1 MIECRPEEFVLFD
14 SPLKEDGSVFTLED
28 LEKLGWWY
36 IEKDSC
42 ILVQAKQKGNVMVGM
57 DGKLITINNED
68 LTKGAILKMF
78 SKRLLKHLGENNPLS
93 KKYEVSILDD
103 KENSFILYDAEEKE
117 NFYISLVRI
126 DRDAEWKENKHLYF
140 LIDLKNEPLLVEEYL
155 TWLFANLEWT
165 KFREFFGY
173 SLVSTEDGCVKR
185 NDPDDDF
192 NKILSETWNEV
203 RDSQEYKKL
212 ISNYKQSLKTPL
224 E

>member
-1 MIECRPEEFVLFD
+1 
-14 SPLKEDGSVFTLED
+14 
-28 LEKLGWWY
+28 
-36 IEKDSC
+36 
-42 ILVQAKQKGNVMVGM
+42 MVGM
-57 DGKLITINNED
+57 DGKLITIDNED
-68 LTKGAILKMF
+68 LTKGVILKMF

-173 SLVSTEDGCVKR
+173 SPVSSKDGCVKR

-203 RDSQEYKKL
+203 RDSQEYKQL
-212 ISNYKQSLKTPL
+212 ISNYKQSFKTPL